1 MKHCGLGDLSM
12 TKQNKLSCFINRW
25 DRILGFEKDLDSF
38 NKNFEGKK
46 KQTWGNINKIKQN
59 GHQENNV

>member
-1 MKHCGLGDLSM
+1 MKHGGLGDLSM

-25 DRILGFEKDLDSF
+25 DRILDFEKDLDSF
-38 NKNFEGKK
+38 NNFFEGNK